1 MSEISQP
8 PLTLEE
14 KVAQAQADLQKW
26 SQPAASPNLS
36 PEAARAAR
44 STAAALK
51 LGQKALAWRDDPEK
65 ANKVHQRSLRSLNV
79 PLPEALQPKQS
90 PSASQ
95 SSGDLANIADDKRQK
110 LRRGSRQ
117 SARPRPQRVNDN
129 NIQRFTSKCHNSPV
143 QRIFQT
149 AVHIRQTLY
158 SPQTVVAQSP
168 LTQPCDATPDGLADQ
183 CGVVVLV
190 VVDVVP
196 PGISFVVD
204 VCLVSVA
211 GGALSGATCT
221 SSQLFSEHW

>member
-1 MSEISQP
+1 MDPRLARCVKRGCKRNYDHSGYCVVRQRGERNTDSRRSIPCTVIMSEISQP

-129 NIQRFTSKCHNSPV
+129 NRGSCKILWTS
-143 QRIFQT
+143 
-149 AVHIRQTLY
+149 
-158 SPQTVVAQSP
+158 
-168 LTQPCDATPDGLADQ
+168 
-183 CGVVVLV
+183 
-190 VVDVVP
+190 
-196 PGISFVVD
+196 
-204 VCLVSVA
+204 
-211 GGALSGATCT
+211 
-221 SSQLFSEHW
+221 